1 MCVPVYLSL
10 TWDARLT
17 TLNCTGRQVQT
28 PFITMALAWGGGGVL
43 SARHIKPQRLKAT
56 VFHEGGTFKGKQWCK
71 LKRGGQP
78 KLAPTREPAVPHTP
92 LVFQVWAK
100 RLLLF
105 PGVHRAALTAHQT
118 LPFHSP
124 LTSLFVWSARVIK
137 FPSGFPTETLAN
149 KGRDIFAENH
159 KERKKKKKK
168 TQTLRKKKGSLI
180 WSARDFQSS
189 QMELGAEKA
198 QEGEKAEPSTDTF
211 TA

>member
-1 MCVPVYLSL
+1 M
-10 TWDARLT
+10 
-17 TLNCTGRQVQT
+17 
-28 PFITMALAWGGGGVL
+28 
-43 SARHIKPQRLKAT
+43 
-56 VFHEGGTFKGKQWCK
+56 FHEGGTFKGKQWCK

-92 LVFQVWAK
+92 LIFQVWAK

-159 KERKKKKKK
+159 KEKKKKKKK
-168 TQTLRKKKGSLI
+168 TQTFRKKKRETYLNRWGISKITKGNRSWKNAGGRKSRAKHRHIYSLTRVGVCNI
-180 WSARDFQSS
+180 SNEFMFWTEYFRSMNIYRSFPWVCGR
-189 QMELGAEKA
+189 LGACKFL
-198 QEGEKAEPSTDTF
+198 SL
-211 TA
+211 